1 MAKILVVDDN
11 LANCDLLA
19 DVLSQWGYEVAQA
32 HQGKEVLPMVEA
44 FRPDLVLLDVMLPG
58 MNGFEICKRIKASAE
73 TENIAVIL
81 LTVLNDVEDRAQG
94 IRVGADLFLSK
105 PVNYKELR
113 RQIEFVLSNK
123 THMEE
128 LEESEAICECLLRLM
143 SHLGRQSVL
152 SQSDRKRI
160 CQEAGYAA
168 GAVGAQHQA
177 GGYGRRAA

>member
-19 DVLSQWGYEVAQA
+19 DVLSQWGYEVAKA

-94 IRVGADLFLSK
+94 IRG
-105 PVNYKELR
+105 
-113 RQIEFVLSNK
+113 
-123 THMEE
+123 
-128 LEESEAICECLLRLM
+128 
-143 SHLGRQSVL
+143 GRVPRSYSL
-152 SQSDRKRI
+152 HD
-160 CQEAGYAA
+160 G
-168 GAVGAQHQA
+168 
-177 GGYGRRAA
+177 

>member
-143 SHLGRQSVL
+143 STV
-152 SQSDRKRI
+152 
-160 CQEAGYAA
+160 
-168 GAVGAQHQA
+168 
-177 GGYGRRAA
+177 

>member
-1 MAKILVVDDN
+1 M
-11 LANCDLLA
+11 
-19 DVLSQWGYEVAQA
+19 
-32 HQGKEVLPMVEA
+32 
-44 FRPDLVLLDVMLPG
+44 
-58 MNGFEICKRIKASAE
+58 
-73 TENIAVIL
+73 
-81 LTVLNDVEDRAQG
+81 
-94 IRVGADLFLSK
+94 GADLFLSK

-143 SHLGRQSVL
+143 SHLDCQSVL